1 MSSIPGL
8 ISEKIAALRGNSMRL
23 QAEEDQIPLANF
35 GYTIAR
41 RNARDNVL
49 AFFNQTKAGLDDPR
63 KMGPPC
69 DATHT
74 LPHMGKFGCQ
84 RAADRASTD

>member
-1 MSSIPGL
+1 
-8 ISEKIAALRGNSMRL
+8 MRL
-23 QAEEDQIPLANF
+23 HAEEDQNPFGNF

-49 AFFNQTKAGLDDPR
+49 GYFNQTKAGLDDPR
-63 KMGPPC
+63 KMGASC
-69 DATHT
+69 EDAPT

-84 RAADRASTD
+84 RAADRASTDYAYFHEGIPFHRHRHIGHV